1 MVPAGTEL
9 TIRLYG
15 LLHPPSGFALDSI
28 YVMLDSDSN
37 PLTIEQSLTINDVAP
52 VVSTDTV
59 PSLKI
64 DYFPY

>member
-9 TIRLYG
+9 IIRLYG
-15 LLHPPSGFALDSI
+15 LIHPPSGFTFDNI
-28 YVMLDSDSN
+28 FVMLDTDSN
-37 PLTIEQSLTINDVAP
+37 PLTIEQSFSIIDQGP
-52 VVSTDTV
+52 VVATDTV